1 MLSNAPV
8 AVLTAEWTKI
18 RSLRSTLITLGLV
31 FVISVGIGVLNGT
44 SVRAAIE
51 RGSDQVRPDFDPV
64 NSGFI
69 GLSFGQLCLVA
80 FGVLLVCGEY
90 GSGTIR
96 GSLAAVPRR
105 GLLYTGKIVVGAAI
119 ALVLTYL
126 TAVVAFLATQQ
137 ALGPHGVSLGEAA
150 RPVLGAPLY
159 LTLVCLFAIGVGTLL
174 RSTALSLTVLFSL
187 IFVLSPVAN
196 SVSAL
201 RDVARYLPDHAG
213 SQIMRV
219 GVQADPVLG
228 PWTGL
233 LVLAAW
239 TAAALLGGYVVLRKR
254 DA

>member
-1 MLSNAPV
+1 MLSNSLV

-18 RSLRSTLITLGLV
+18 RSLRSTLITLALV
-31 FVISVGIGVLNGT
+31 LVVSVGIGVLNGT
-44 SVRAAIE
+44 SVRSAID
-51 RGSDQVRPDFDPV
+51 RGSDLVRPDFDPV
-64 NSGFI
+64 NSGFV

-105 GLLYTGKIVVGAAI
+105 GLLYASKIVAGAAV

-126 TAVVAFLATQQ
+126 TAVVAFLASQQ
-137 ALGPHGVSLGEAA
+137 ALGPYGVSLGAA
-150 RPVLGAPLY
+150 IRPVFGAPLY
-159 LTLVCLFAIGVGTLL
+159 LTLVCLLAIGVGTLL

-187 IFVLSPVAN
+187 IFVVSPVAN
-196 SVSAL
+196 SISVL
-201 RDVARYLPDHAG
+201 REVARYLPDQAG
-213 SQIMRV
+213 SQIMKV
-219 GVQADPVLG
+219 GAQADPVLG

-233 LVLAAW
+233 LVLAGW
-239 TAAALLGGYVVLRKR
+239 TAAALLGGYVVLQKR